1 MIKQI
6 VVFINDT
13 NKMPYLHVAL
23 ISIPNQGLMQAV
35 MLHMITAIIYAGTQ
49 LYSVITPSDVFIKG

>member
-13 NKMPYLHVAL
+13 NKMPYIHVSL
-23 ISIPNQGLMQAV
+23 IYIPNQGLMEAV
-35 MLHMITAIIYAGTQ
+35 MLHMITAIIYAGK
-49 LYSVITPSDVFIKG
+49 YPVIQRNNSERCIH